1 VEQLKSADHLLA
13 WAQWRLSYL
22 LRETG
27 ARLIIIDSIAAV
39 YRPEFDDPMTRAN
52 HLVQTVAAVKTALR
66 EVHGVAVCV
75 NHVSQ
80 RFERSN
86 QSDSLVVPALGP
98 SWSACLSMRI
108 FLDKTI
114 SLVTGVATRSLRVL
128 HASHMPRTLCSV
140 PFVIDKTGVR
150 ASENTD

>member
-1 VEQLKSADHLLA
+1 
-13 WAQWRLSYL
+13 
-22 LRETG
+22 
-27 ARLIIIDSIAAV
+27 
-39 YRPEFDDPMTRAN
+39 
-52 HLVQTVAAVKTALR
+52 
-66 EVHGVAVCV
+66 
-75 NHVSQ
+75 
-80 RFERSN
+80 
-86 QSDSLVVPALGP
+86 
-98 SWSACLSMRI
+98 MRI